1 MFGGRNG
8 TANTDE
14 PVVVSKY
21 TKTKQRWLRAK
32 IVKSGDRHYKKGDL
46 NRAQGGR
53 RRGNKTLKE
62 KPQNRKQALR
72 KERKKKDKRKKK
84 KNKKNKERKIEN

>member
-1 MFGGRNG
+1 MFDGRSG

-14 PVVVSKY
+14 PMVVSKY

-32 IVKSGDRHYKKGDL
+32 IVKSGHDRHYKKGDL

-84 KNKKNKERKIEN
+84 IKKEK

>member
-32 IVKSGDRHYKKGDL
+32 IVKFGDRHYKKGDL

-62 KPQNRKQALR
+62 KPRNRKQALR

-84 KNKKNKERKIEN
+84 KKENKERKIEN